1 MWKTDANSVIQTFGK
16 SALSASSNL
25 RECQCLTW
33 THRPGWTPWRTPWSV
48 LVSPREG
55 RTPARATVVD
65 LSSATSLPRPE
76 WALSP
81 ICMLVLVT
89 VVSAMSAIIL
99 LVKVFIRD
107 KATVL
112 EHSAGMRQL
121 TVVSIV
127 INALSLILPLNH
139 PGAAWNCQL
148 GHWLWQSWLPW
159 SLHRGLLTF
168 TNTTTNTITNTSTNT
183 NTSWVPWGLHR
194 GFLTFLTLVL
204 IIIGTKKRT

>member
-25 RECQCLTW
+25 RECQCLHEPIDQGGLRGGLNDLCW
-33 THRPGWTPWRTPWSV
+33 
-48 LVSPREG
+48 SPRGREG
-55 RTPARATVVD
+55 
-65 LSSATSLPRPE
+65 LLPGRQWWTFLQQRVSRDQSE
-76 WALSP
+76 QCCQW
-81 ICMLVLVT
+81 MLVLVT
-89 VVSAMSAIIL
+89 VVSAMRGIIL

-107 KATVL
+107 KVTVL

-159 SLHRGLLTF
+159 SLHRGLFTF
-168 TNTTTNTITNTSTNT
+168 SISFPVVLITLF
-183 NTSWVPWGLHR
+183 V
-194 GFLTFLTLVL
+194 TLVK
-204 IIIGTKKRT
+204 ITMKKRI